1 MNQDL
6 RTAGD
11 HLYVA
16 VLLPFDRQ
24 MKVDEQAYRRF
35 LRHFLDNSKFVRRR
49 LGCAASS
56 PIRSC
61 ARRCPNRARRRSTR
75 CIGS

>member
-1 MNQDL
+1 MNRDP
-6 RTAGD
+6 RTIGN

-35 LRHFLDNSKFVRRR
+35 LRHFLDNSKFVRA
-49 LGCAASS
+49 G
-56 PIRSC
+56 
-61 ARRCPNRARRRSTR
+61 
-75 CIGS
+75 GSIDHH